1 MKVVMRNG
9 SGTRD
14 YKFVVTDY
22 DRHGNLRT
30 YLRRR
35 GRKVRLREIVGTPE
49 FDAEYHAA
57 LEGGPQAPES
67 HRKVPV
73 SSGSLR
79 WLVEHYYVS
88 ADFTGLN
95 ELTQKRRRVALDD
108 ICEEHGSKPFRK
120 LEAKHVQLLIR
131 DAMADTPVAAN
142 NRIKELRQ
150 VFKWAISVGHAVIN
164 PTRDIE
170 RLKPKNSDGY
180 HHWTTEE
187 VEQFMAFY
195 PVRTKGRLLLD
206 IMLYAGGPRC
216 SDAYRLG
223 KQHIS
228 KPTEDDPNGRIKYKQ
243 FKGRGDKNPV
253 HIDIPVVQC
262 LQDTIDASPCGD
274 MAFLVSNTGRPFASA
289 ASFGNWVKKLTKA
302 AGIPH
307 CSAHGLRKAS
317 ACKLAEL
324 GLTDLQIMAW
334 NGWKNLKQVQEY
346 TRGMNRKVMADAG
359 ALKIEE
365 GYKSN
370 KSVPLSSDGD
380 GSGTNKAIKA

>member
-228 KPTEDDPNGRIKYKQ
+228 KPTEDDPNGRIKELLSK
-243 FKGRGDKNPV
+243 
-253 HIDIPVVQC
+253 VVYG
-262 LQDTIDASPCGD
+262 LIMTPRMISARWFDPSS
-274 MAFLVSNTGRPFASA
+274 FLHF
-289 ASFGNWVKKLTKA
+289 L
-302 AGIPH
+302 
-307 CSAHGLRKAS
+307 
-317 ACKLAEL
+317 
-324 GLTDLQIMAW
+324 
-334 NGWKNLKQVQEY
+334 
-346 TRGMNRKVMADAG
+346 
-359 ALKIEE
+359 
-365 GYKSN
+365 
-370 KSVPLSSDGD
+370 
-380 GSGTNKAIKA
+380 